1 MYSTVKTLL
10 LCLYALLFWAILIAS
25 PVLIPV
31 VVISFAVLRAIT
43 RVGRALVCVF
53 MPWRRYS
60 GSKPPI
66 VMD

>member
-10 LCLYALLFWAILIAS
+10 LCLYALLFWAILIVSS

-43 RVGRALVCVF
+43 RVGRA
-53 MPWRRYS
+53 
-60 GSKPPI
+60 
-66 VMD
+66 